1 MCAGATPV
9 STTQVKQ
16 ENCNIALL
24 RMIHIGAKKKFHWL
38 RSLSLV
44 NTARKGFEAEF
55 KMYGSNGTS
64 LSSSHAPL
72 WYSEYRIQ

>member
-1 MCAGATPV
+1 MRSGATPV
-9 STTQVKQ
+9 STTQVKL

-55 KMYGSNGTS
+55 KMDGYNGAS
-64 LSSSHAPL
+64 LSPSHAPL
-72 WYSEYRIQ
+72 WYPIANWQ